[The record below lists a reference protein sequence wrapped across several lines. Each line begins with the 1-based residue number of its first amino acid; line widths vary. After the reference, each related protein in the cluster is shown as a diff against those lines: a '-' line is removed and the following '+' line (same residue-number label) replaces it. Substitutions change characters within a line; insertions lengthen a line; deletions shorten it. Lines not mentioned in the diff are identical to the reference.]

1 MGDDKEQTM
10 KLPKDKKVIVE
21 RHNKVVYDCGDTV
34 VKVFNG
40 NKPAADILN
49 EALNLAR
56 ADQAGIDVPELVEV
70 GKTGKNWAISTK
82 KVKGKTL
89 RQLINEDYDVERM
102 ADFVELE
109 LRIHAHKNPLMNRQ
123 KDKYR
128 RMIESIPDIINE
140 ATRYELLVRLDGMP
154 NHSKVCHGDFV
165 PSNIIVRDDG
175 SMCVCDWAH
184 ATQGNGGADCATTYL
199 HLMLGGEKEIAE
211 KYLRTYCERQ
221 GCDMAYIQNWMSIVA
236 AAELA
241 RGRVVEQDY
250 LLSMIDVV
258 DYY

>member
-1 MGDDKEQTM
+1 M

-165 PSNIIVRDDG
+165 PSNIIVREDG

>member
-1 MGDDKEQTM
+1 M
-10 KLPKDKKVIVE
+10 KLPKDKQVIVE
-21 RHNKVVYDCGDTV
+21 RHNKVVYDCGDSV
-34 VKVFNG
+34 IKVFNG

-56 ADQAGIDVPELVEV
+56 ADQAGIDVPELIEV
-70 GKTGKNWAISTK
+70 GKTGVSWAINTR
-82 KVKGKTL
+82 KVEGKTL
-89 RQLINEDYDVERM
+89 RQLINEDPEVERM
-102 ADFVELE
+102 DKFVELE
-109 LRIHAHKNPLMNRQ
+109 LAIHSHKNPLMNRQ
-123 KDKYR
+123 KDKYK
-128 RMIESIPDIINE
+128 RMIESIPDIIGE

-154 NHSKVCHGDFV
+154 NHTKVCHGDFV
-165 PSNIIVRDDG
+165 PSNIIVRENG

-199 HLMLGGEKEIAE
+199 HLMLGGEQEIAE

-221 GCDMAYIQNWMSIVA
+221 GCSMAYIQNWMSIVA

-241 RGRVVEQDY
+241 RGRVIDQDY